1 MTPHR
6 LHNQTCA
13 WWNTSC
19 WRILARGT
27 GYRASFAMS
36 IYEALAMTKVHYALL
51 LCSLRPIQWHAIDA
65 DGRRVLRMCQGL
77 PRGSRVAATL
87 AETGTWPALLTA
99 ELRALFHTG
108 RGYHPLPSCMHC
120 LTHVSDLYSTR
131 FDSIVVHSAREI
143 PPWPP
148 PHQSVPFPIGFE
160 LPGVCS
166 KRSAPACAIAEEVA
180 ARMDQNL
187 AARIQ
192 FFTDASVL
200 QDHSAAAACTAPQL
214 ASKRQCRLVYCASST
229 TAELVG
235 THLAAD
241 LISEYPQVSRADI
254 FTDSRSA
261 LHQLAK
267 ENRAPQLAQR
277 VA

>member
-1 MTPHR
+1 MSAVPP
-6 LHNQTCA
+6 
-13 WWNTSC
+13 
-19 WRILARGT
+19 I
-27 GYRASFAMS
+27 ASPECRRQA
-36 IYEALAMTKVHYALL
+36 
-51 LCSLRPIQWHAIDA
+51 P
-65 DGRRVLRMCQGL
+65 GRRYSRLNCARSSTPDGATILFQLHAL
-77 PRGSRVAATL
+77 PDSRV
-87 AETGTWPALLTA
+87 GS
-99 ELRALFHTG
+99 LFDT
-108 RGYHPLPSCMHC
+108 
-120 LTHVSDLYSTR
+120 
-131 FDSIVVHSAREI
+131 FDSIVVHSAHEI